1 MITRYRTLLVGAAAM
16 GLALSP
22 ALAAATEL
30 HAMLKGGEETGG
42 GDADGTGELKAE
54 VDVDSGDFC
63 YSLDAKQIAAPVA
76 AHIHE
81 GAAGSDGPPV
91 VTISV
96 TGKDGDECVAVEPD
110 LLKAILANPAGYYAN
125 VHTGDYPKGAI
136 RGQLMTAH

>member
-1 MITRYRTLLVGAAAM
+1 MITRYRTLLAGAAAV
-16 GLALSP
+16 GLALTP

-30 HAMLKGGEETGG
+30 HAMLKGAEETGG
-42 GDADGTGELKAE
+42 GDSDGTGELKA
-54 VDVDSGDFC
+54 DVDADTGDFC
-63 YSLDAKQIAAPVA
+63 FSLAAKQIASPVA

-91 VTISV
+91 ITISV
-96 TGKDGDECVAVEPD
+96 TGTDSDECVAVEPD

-136 RGQLMTAH
+136 RGQLTTAH